1 MQEGDIEVEVG
12 DEGLE
17 SFGEDVC
24 DIIRSGKNDSIDRSI
39 GRVSLD
45 ESRSAVVVFG
55 GAMLTEEEVPN
66 VENGL
71 SLDISDIS

>member
-17 SFGEDVC
+17 SFGED
-24 DIIRSGKNDSIDRSI
+24 IIRSGRNDSIDKSI